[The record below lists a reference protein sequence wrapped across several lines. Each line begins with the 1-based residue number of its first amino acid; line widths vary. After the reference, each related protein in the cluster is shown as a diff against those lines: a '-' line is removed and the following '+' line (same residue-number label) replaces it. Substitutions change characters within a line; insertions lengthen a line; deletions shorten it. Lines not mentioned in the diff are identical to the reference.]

1 MTGFARTMNDKNI
14 IQTNRGRAEEEP
26 MHEQKHPMV
35 EERIRENTG
44 RGWWGET
51 TLSDLFDQAL
61 ADHPDRRAL
70 VDQPNRDGL
79 DGGEPKRW
87 TWSELAHEVKVCAR
101 VLDALGIERGDAV
114 VVQLPNIAEFAV
126 LYLALARLGAVT
138 SPVPVQY
145 SRHELSMIEDM
156 LDPALFIGVTRFHD
170 HDLVAAVKAVGF
182 RQCLWFGPGVPD
194 GDQPMSVL
202 IDQARSASG
211 TPPVNSRPNDIMTVC
226 WTSGT
231 TGTPKGVPRTH
242 NQWLAIAPATYEGA
256 ELRDGDVLLNPFPFV
271 NMASI
276 GGFLVNW
283 LRCHGTLVLHH
294 PLELPVFLA
303 QIPQEKVSFTIAPP
317 ALLNMLLKNDELMG
331 QFDLSTLRCIASGSA
346 PLSPW
351 MVKGFAEKY
360 GIGVVNL
367 FGSNEGVSLVSGL
380 EDMPDPTLRASYFPR
395 FGVDGIEWKA
405 SVSKMVTT
413 RLRDPESGRII
424 TESGQPGELEIQGAT
439 IFDHY
444 LGDSPDNPDVFTYD
458 GYFRTGDL
466 FEISGD
472 DDSPR
477 FYRFVGRSKDIIIRG
492 GNNISPDE
500 LDTLLAA
507 HPALTEAATVGYPDD
522 DLGERVSAFVVPKS
536 GEQINLD
543 DITGYLREQGLATFK
558 LPERLEIIDA
568 LPRNALGKVIR
579 GELRDRL

>member
-1 MTGFARTMNDKNI
+1 
-14 IQTNRGRAEEEP
+14 
-26 MHEQKHPMV
+26 MHEPRHPMV
-35 EERIRENTG
+35 EERIREYSS

-51 TLSDLFDQAL
+51 TLNDLFDQAV
-61 ADHPDRRAL
+61 ADHPGRPAL
-70 VDQPNRDGL
+70 VDQPNRDSL
-79 DGGEPKRW
+79 DGGDPKRW
-87 TWSELAHEVKVCAR
+87 NWSELAGEVEVCAR
-101 VLDALGIERGDAV
+101 VLDRLGVGRGDAV
-114 VVQLPNIAEFAV
+114 VVQLPNIAEFVV

-145 SRHELSMIEDM
+145 SRHELRMIADA
-156 LDPALFIGVTRFHD
+156 LDPALFIGVTRFHN
-170 HDLVAAVKAVGF
+170 HDLAAAVKAVGF
-182 RQCLWFGPGVPD
+182 RQCTWFGPDVPE
-194 GDQPMSVL
+194 GDQPLSALM
-202 IDQARSASG
+202 DQVRSAAT
-211 TPPVNSRPNDIMTVC
+211 TPPVNSQANDIMTVC

-231 TGTPKGVPRTH
+231 TGAPKGVPRTH

-276 GGFLVNW
+276 GGFLINW
-283 LRCHGTLVLHH
+283 LRCQGTLVLHH

-303 QIPQEKVSFTIAPP
+303 QIPQEKVTFTIAPP
-317 ALLNMLLKNDELMG
+317 ALLNMLLKNDELMAR
-331 QFDLSTLRCIASGSA
+331 FDLSSLRCIASGSA

-360 GIGVVNL
+360 DIGVVNL

-395 FGVDGIEWKA
+395 FGVDGIEWQA
-405 SVSKMVTT
+405 SVSKMVST
-413 RLRDPESGRII
+413 RLRDLETGEVI
-424 TESGQPGELEIQGAT
+424 TEPGQPGELEIQGAT

-444 LGDSPDNPDVFTYD
+444 LGDRPDNPAVFTED

-466 FEISGD
+466 FEISGEGD
-472 DDSPR
+472 PPP
-477 FYRFVGRSKDIIIRG
+477 FYHFVGRSKDIIIRG

-507 HPALTEAATVGYPDD
+507 HPALAEAATVGYPDE
-522 DLGERVSAFVVPKS
+522 DLGERVCAFVVPKP
-536 GEQINLD
+536 GEQVSLD
-543 DITGYLREQGLATFK
+543 DITGFLREQGLATFK
-558 LPERLEIIDA
+558 LPERMETIDA

-579 GELRDRL
+579 DELRDRL

>member
-1 MTGFARTMNDKNI
+1 
-14 IQTNRGRAEEEP
+14 

-35 EERIRENTG
+35 EARVRENTT
-44 RGWWGET
+44 RGWWGT
-51 TLSDLFDQAL
+51 ATLSDLLDQAV
-61 ADHPDRRAL
+61 ADHPDRQAL
-70 VDQPNRDGL
+70 VDQPNRDDL
-79 DGGEPKRW
+79 DGGSPKRW
-87 TWSELAHEVKVCAR
+87 TWSKVASEVEVGAR
-101 VLDALGIERGDAV
+101 ALNNLGIGRGDAV
-114 VVQLPNIAEFAV
+114 VVQLPNIAEFVV
-126 LYLALARLGAVT
+126 LYLALARLGAVI

-145 SRHELSMIEDM
+145 SRHELSMISDTLE
-156 LDPALFIGVTRFHD
+156 PALFIGVTRFHN
-170 HDLVAAVKAVGF
+170 HDIAAAAKAVGF
-182 RQCLWFGPGVPD
+182 NQYTWFGPGVPD
-194 GDQPMSVL
+194 GDQSMPLL

-211 TPPVNSRPNDIMTVC
+211 TPPIDSHANDIMTIC

-256 ELRDGDVLLNPFPFV
+256 KLCNGDVLLNPFPFV

-276 GGFLVNW
+276 GGFLINW
-283 LRCHGTLVLHH
+283 LRCQGTLVLHH
-294 PLELPVFLA
+294 PLELPVFLG
-303 QIPQEKVSFTIAPP
+303 QIRHEKVSFTIAPP
-317 ALLNMLLKNDELMG
+317 ALLNMLLKNDELMS
-331 QFDLSTLRCIASGSA
+331 QFDLSSLRCIASGSA

-351 MVKGFAEKY
+351 MVKGFADKY
-360 GIGVVNL
+360 DIGVVNL

-380 EDMPDPTLRASYFPR
+380 DEMPDPTLRASYFPR
-395 FGVDGIEWKA
+395 FGVDGIEWQA

-413 RLRDPESGRII
+413 RLRDPESGGII

-466 FEISGD
+466 FEISGG

-536 GEQINLD
+536 GEQVNLD

-579 GELRDRL
+579 DELRDRL